1 MFVAY
6 WEGKQIQN
14 QPRISSLIKF
24 QNIGSG
30 KSKPRDQGVI
40 ALMMHGLLDFQRKKA
55 QIISFG
61 SNQQFD
67 NCFFVFVAY
76 WEGKH
81 F

>member
-14 QPRISSLIKF
+14 QPRISALIKF

-40 ALMMHGLLDFQRKKA
+40 ALMIHGLLEFQR
-55 QIISFG
+55 Q
-61 SNQQFD
+61 
-67 NCFFVFVAY
+67 
-76 WEGKH
+76 
-81 F
+81 

>member
-1 MFVAY
+1 MVSL
-6 WEGKQIQN
+6 N
-14 QPRISSLIKF
+14 QEIRV
-24 QNIGSG
+24 
-30 KSKPRDQGVI
+30 VI
-40 ALMMHGLLDFQRKKA
+40 ALMMYGLLEFQRKKA